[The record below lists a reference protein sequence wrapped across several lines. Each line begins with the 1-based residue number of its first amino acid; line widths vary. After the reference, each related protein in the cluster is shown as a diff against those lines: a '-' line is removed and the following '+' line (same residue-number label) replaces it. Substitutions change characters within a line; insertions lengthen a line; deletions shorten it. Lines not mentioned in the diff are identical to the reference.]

1 MEKDN
6 ELTII
11 KLSDHQF
18 GRTLENCIQF
28 GKPLLIE
35 NVGETLDPILEPI
48 LLKQIIVSGNRKLI
62 KLGEQTIDYDENFR
76 LYITTKL
83 RTPHYTPTVSTKVV
97 LLNFAIT
104 LDGLDDQM
112 LAIVVGKDE
121 AEMEKKREEI
131 VIEQAE
137 MNKKLVK
144 LEDQILRLLSEAK
157 GNILDD
163 EVLIDTLQKSKQ
175 ASKTI
180 EKRMSEAKVVEAQI
194 DNVRHQYSW
203 LSRASANLFFVVS
216 DMGNIDPMY
225 QYSLDWFLNLFMRAI
240 DNAAQNENKKIR
252 TQAIDKEFKHSL
264 YLNVCRSLF
273 AKDKLLFSF
282 MLCARILQGNQQL
295 NFKEFRFIL
304 TGAGLIKDD
313 PSKPNPFKEW
323 MDDKTWGEI
332 RGLSQL
338 SPAFGNLDVDCIKD
352 KKLQKEFKSF
362 YDSSKP
368 HEFDKYLPSKWNKR
382 LSQLQKLCLLRC
394 FRMDAMTPAIQ
405 QFVSNCIGEFFVR
418 PPPFDLE
425 GPFKDSNSVTPIIFI
440 LSSGSDPMNELL
452 KLAKKHDMSG
462 KDKMFSISLGQ
473 GQGPVANAAIEEAVD
488 KGTWVVLQNCH
499 LAPSWMPALEKIIEN
514 FNADHINPSF
524 RLWLTAMPS
533 KDFPMSIL
541 QNGVKVTNEPPKGI
555 QANLRQTYQSLDNQ
569 WFQSCNKQIEFK
581 KSMFALAFFH
591 AIVQER
597 RKFGPLG
604 WNIPY
609 QFNESD
615 LRISYAQL
623 QMFLNDVPDITD
635 GKSKSE
641 DAAKLPWKQL
651 KYMTGQLNYG
661 GRVTDDKD
669 RRTLMTILDSYY
681 TPKLISNK
689 KYRFSTSSLYF
700 VPEFNSS
707 LSPGGEI
714 SNYLEYIASLPLNDD
729 PEVFGLHDN
738 ANISCAIFEA
748 NQLLSN
754 ALMLQPRD
762 NAGSGDMTPDQAIM
776 KLAKD
781 IESQLPELYDIPSVS
796 KKYPV
801 SYSESM
807 NTVLVQELLR
817 FNRLLN
823 VVKKSLNDLQKA
835 IKGEVVMSPELEKLG
850 DSIFN
855 LQVPSLWAQVSYPS
869 LKPLGSWV
877 KDLLDRLSFFQAWID
892 NGQPSVYWLSGF
904 FFTQSFLTGAL
915 QNYARKYEIPID
927 ELVFTFQVM
936 SEFGQ
941 DLNNESDNYMDKL
954 NKYISKMTG
963 PDDGCYVYGMYLD
976 GAAWDWDKNMLT
988 ESKPKQLFCS
998 MPILWF
1004 KPTRIS
1010 DISKEYKKMKKYACP
1025 VYKTST
1031 RAGSLST
1038 TGHSTNYVL
1047 TTELPTNTSEQH
1059 WVLRGVA
1066 MLTQLDN

>member
-1 MEKDN
+1 MVYIGNDILKVLYEAKGNFLD
-6 ELTII
+6 EEVLIDIVET
-11 KLSDHQF
+11 DHSVGHQKAD
-18 GRTLENCIQF
+18 Q
-28 GKPLLIE
+28 
-35 NVGETLDPILEPI
+35 VGE
-48 LLKQIIVSGNRKLI
+48 S
-62 KLGEQTIDYDENFR
+62 TIDCDDNFR
-76 LYITTKL
+76 FYNTTKL
-83 RTPHYTPTVSTKVV
+83 KTPHYTPTVSTKVV

-112 LAIVVGKDE
+112 LAVVVGKDE
-121 AEMEKKREEI
+121 SEMEKKREQI

-137 MNKKLVK
+137 MNKKLVNI
-144 LEDQILRLLSEAK
+144 ENEILKLLSEAK

-163 EVLIDTLQKSKQ
+163 EVLIDTLQKSKMT
-175 ASKTI
+175 SKQI
-180 EKRMSEAKVVEAQI
+180 EKRMAESKVVEEQI

-216 DMGNIDPMY
+216 DMGTVDPMY
-225 QYSLDWFLNLFMRAI
+225 QYSLDWFLNLFERGIENAEQSEDKKTRTKSI
-240 DNAAQNENKKIR
+240 D
-252 TQAIDKEFKHSL
+252 TEFKRSL
-264 YLNVCRSLF
+264 YRNVCRSLF

-282 MLCARILQGNQQL
+282 MLCARILQGVNDL
-295 NFKEFRFIL
+295 DFKEFRFIL
-304 TGAGLIKDD
+304 TGAGLVKDD
-313 PSKPNPFKEW
+313 ASKPNPFASW
-323 MDDKTWGEI
+323 MDEKMWAEI
-332 RGLSQL
+332 RTLSDL
-338 SPAFGNLDVDCIKD
+338 STAFGNLDVDCIKN
-352 KKLQKEFKSF
+352 KKLQREFKTF
-362 YDSSKP
+362 YDSPKP
-368 HEFDKYLPSKWNKR
+368 HEFSKYLPSQWNER
-382 LSQLQKLCLLRC
+382 LNELQKLCLLRC
-394 FRMDAMTPAIQ
+394 FRMDAMIPAIQ
-405 QFVSNCIGEFFVR
+405 QFVSTQIGKFFVR

-425 GPFKDSNSVTPIIFI
+425 GPFKDSNSTTPIIFI

-452 KLAKKHDMSG
+452 KLAKRHNMSG

-514 FNADHINPSF
+514 FNAEHINPSF

-533 KDFPMSIL
+533 ADFPMSIL

-555 QANLRQTYQSLDNQ
+555 QANLRQTYQSLDGQ
-569 WFQSCNKQIEFK
+569 WFEACRRPVEFK
-581 KSMFALAFFH
+581 KAMFALAMFH

-623 QMFLNDVPDITD
+623 QMFLDEAPGAAAGAGSGCSD
-635 GKSKSE
+635 GS
-641 DAAKLPWKQL
+641 KLPWAQL
-651 KYMTGQLNYG
+651 QYMTGQLNYG

-669 RRTLMTILDSYY
+669 RRCLLTILESYY
-681 TPKLISNK
+681 TPKLLSSK
-689 KYRFSTSSLYF
+689 QYRFSTSPLYF
-700 VPEFNSS
+700 VPDFGNNSS
-707 LSPGGEI
+707 GSPGGEMA
-714 SNYLEYIASLPLNDD
+714 NYLEYIKTLPLNDD

-738 ANISCAIFEA
+738 LNISCAISET
-748 NQLLSN
+748 NSILSN

-762 NAGSGDMTPDQAIM
+762 SAAAGGVTPDEAIM
-776 KLAKD
+776 KMAKE
-781 IESQLPELYDIPSVS
+781 IEGRIPELFDIGSVQ

-817 FNRLLN
+817 FNRLLSA
-823 VVKKSLNDLQKA
+823 VKKSLADLQKA

-855 LQVPSLWAQVSYPS
+855 LQVPAAWNRVCYPS

-877 KDLLDRLSFFQAWID
+877 KDLLDRLSFFQSWID
-892 NGQPSVYWLSGF
+892 DGQPAVYWLSGF

-927 ELVFTFQVM
+927 ELVFTFSVM

-941 DLNNESDNYMDKL
+941 DLNHEADCYVDKL
-954 NKYISKMTG
+954 RKYISKMS
-963 PDDGCYVYGMYLD
+963 PPEDGCFVYGMYLD
-976 GAAWDWDKNMLT
+976 GASWDWDRNRVA
-988 ESKPKQLFCS
+988 ESTPKQLFCA

-1004 KPTRIS
+1004 KPTRIRDMLKEAKS
-1010 DISKEYKKMKKYACP
+1010 SKVASYACP
-1025 VYKTST
+1025 VYKTSL

-1047 TTELPTNTSEQH
+1047 TAQLPTEKSSEH

-1066 MLTQLDN
+1066 MLTQLDS

>member
-1 MEKDN
+1 
-6 ELTII
+6 
-11 KLSDHQF
+11 
-18 GRTLENCIQF
+18 
-28 GKPLLIE
+28 
-35 NVGETLDPILEPI
+35 
-48 LLKQIIVSGNRKLI
+48 
-62 KLGEQTIDYDENFR
+62 
-76 LYITTKL
+76 
-83 RTPHYTPTVSTKVV
+83 
-97 LLNFAIT
+97 
-104 LDGLDDQM
+104 
-112 LAIVVGKDE
+112 
-121 AEMEKKREEI
+121 
-131 VIEQAE
+131 
-137 MNKKLVK
+137 
-144 LEDQILRLLSEAK
+144 
-157 GNILDD
+157 
-163 EVLIDTLQKSKQ
+163 
-175 ASKTI
+175 
-180 EKRMSEAKVVEAQI
+180 
-194 DNVRHQYSW
+194 
-203 LSRASANLFFVVS
+203 
-216 DMGNIDPMY
+216 
-225 QYSLDWFLNLFMRAI
+225 
-240 DNAAQNENKKIR
+240 
-252 TQAIDKEFKHSL
+252 
-264 YLNVCRSLF
+264 
-273 AKDKLLFSF
+273 
-282 MLCARILQGNQQL
+282 
-295 NFKEFRFIL
+295 
-304 TGAGLIKDD
+304 
-313 PSKPNPFKEW
+313 
-323 MDDKTWGEI
+323 
-332 RGLSQL
+332 
-338 SPAFGNLDVDCIKD
+338 
-352 KKLQKEFKSF
+352 
-362 YDSSKP
+362 
-368 HEFDKYLPSKWNKR
+368 
-382 LSQLQKLCLLRC
+382 
-394 FRMDAMTPAIQ
+394 MDAMIPAIQ
-405 QFVSNCIGEFFVR
+405 KFVSNTIGEFFVR
-418 PPPFDLE
+418 PPPFDLD

-452 KLAKKHDMSG
+452 KLAKKYDMNG

-499 LAPSWMPALEKIIEN
+499 LAPSWMPSLEKIIEN
-514 FNADHINPSF
+514 FNPDHINPSF

-569 WFQSCNKQIEFK
+569 WFESCSKQAEFK

-623 QMFLNDVPDITD
+623 QMFLNGPTSNDND
-635 GKSKSE
+635 GDK
-641 DAAKLPWKQL
+641 DNGNKLPWKQL

-669 RRTLMTILDSYY
+669 RRTLMTILDNYY
-681 TPKLISNK
+681 TPKLINTK
-689 KYRFSTSSLYF
+689 KYKFSTSSLYF
-700 VPEFNSS
+700 VPQFNNSS
-707 LSPGGEI
+707 SPGGEI
-714 SNYLEYIASLPLNDD
+714 SEYLEYISTLPLIDD

-738 ANISCAIFEA
+738 ANISCAISEA
-748 NQLLSN
+748 SGVLSN

-762 NAGSGDMTPDQAIM
+762 NAGSGDMTPDQVII

-781 IESQLPELYDIPSVS
+781 IESQLPELYDIPSVQQ
-796 KKYPV
+796 KYPV

-817 FNRLLN
+817 FNRLLG

-835 IKGEVVMSPELEKLG
+835 IRGEVVMSAELEKLG

-892 NGQPSVYWLSGF
+892 NGQPPVYWLSGF

-927 ELVFTFQVM
+927 ELIFTFEVM
-936 SEFGQ
+936 SSFGQ

-954 NKYISKMTG
+954 DKYISKMS
-963 PDDGCYVYGMYLD
+963 PPEDGCYVYGMYLD
-976 GAAWDWDKNMLT
+976 GASWDWNNNRLN

-998 MPILWF
+998 MPIMWF
-1004 KPTRIS
+1004 KPTRMS
-1010 DISKEYKKMKKYACP
+1010 KISKEYKSMNKYACP

-1047 TTELPTNTSEQH
+1047 TTELPTNKPEKH

-1066 MLTQLDN
+1066 MLTQLDS